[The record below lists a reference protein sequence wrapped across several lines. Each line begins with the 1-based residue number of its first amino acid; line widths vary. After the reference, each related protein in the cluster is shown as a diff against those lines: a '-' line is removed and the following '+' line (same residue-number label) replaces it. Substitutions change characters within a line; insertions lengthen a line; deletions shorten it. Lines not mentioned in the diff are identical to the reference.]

1 MLQRYLLRE
10 TLSLYLMGVLLFVG
24 LLTFDLLSS
33 ISGVLL
39 RQKTSTLDILQLVVY
54 RMPYTLSIALPLGL
68 VFALLVTLARWIRQS
83 ELKAT
88 FAAGI
93 PPRRLIGAVIATGL
107 VVSVLV
113 LLNLGWVKPIAQE
126 RFDNLWYR
134 VSTGSEP
141 SGVLTDQV
149 YSPQGLGVYYAQRI
163 YPSRTEARI
172 GAPAS
177 ATGSQL
183 EGIRVVEPDGSVW
196 SAAQGEWVDGAWRIK
211 EAYRVDPNGKITKE
225 ADYPLPFPRGVQPK
239 NTSYEALKLPEL
251 HQVARIDTQAR
262 FPLQRVY
269 ANAIGAVILAW
280 LAVVIGLG
288 LREAAWAFIAVI
300 AVIFG
305 YWTMWTF
312 SAQLAKFELLGG
324 LGAWLPNL
332 VYLLLALV
340 GTWRLR

>member
-39 RQKTSTLDILQLVVY
+39 RQKTSIGDILQLVVY

-93 PPRRLIGAVIATGL
+93 PPRRLIGSVVLTGL
-107 VVSVLV
+107 VVSGLV

-126 RFDNLWYR
+126 HFDNLWYR

-141 SGVLTDQV
+141 SGVLTDQT
-149 YSPQGLGVYYAQRI
+149 YNPSGLGVYYAQRI
-163 YPSRTEARI
+163 YPAKA
-172 GAPAS
+172 G

-183 EGIRVVEPDGSVW
+183 EGIRVIEPDGSAW
-196 SAAQGEWVDGAWRIK
+196 SAEKGEWVDGAWRLQN
-211 EAYRVDPNGKITKE
+211 AYRVDPKGKITQE
-225 ADYPLPFPRGVQPK
+225 ADYPLPFPRGVQAK

-251 HQVARIDTQAR
+251 HQVARIDTGAR

-269 ANAIGAVILAW
+269 ANAVGAMILAW

-288 LREAAWAFIAVI
+288 LREASWAFIAVVV
-300 AVIFG
+300 VIFG

-332 VYLLLALV
+332 VYFLLALV